1 MENENIY
8 VVVLSEGAMKE
19 VNLFGK
25 WSSIYKI
32 SVEKQTEVDDE
43 LTRICDKK

>member
-1 MENENIY
+1 MGNKNIY

-19 VNLFGK
+19 VNLMGK
-25 WSSIYKI
+25 WASIYKI
-32 SVEKQTEVDDE
+32 GAEKQTEVDEE